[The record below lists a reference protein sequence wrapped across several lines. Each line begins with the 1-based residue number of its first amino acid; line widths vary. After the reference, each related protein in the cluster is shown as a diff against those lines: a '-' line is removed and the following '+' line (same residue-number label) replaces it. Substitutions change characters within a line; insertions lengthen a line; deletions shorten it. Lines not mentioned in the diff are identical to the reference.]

1 MLVLSRTRELAAVAA
16 TVVLLATSS
25 LADEGRRD
33 AVALPTEGD
42 AAGAEAS
49 EVAEARLLWP
59 TLGRPAF
66 VAPGDTLCIYAQMP
80 QVTQTPVV
88 SLLCPTTPKH
98 RHLLHAG
105 PEAGQALVG
114 GEALRVQVPAYIV
127 PATYDLEIRWGRS
140 CVVGRH
146 CVAVGTLPERVRIVH
161 LSNMNVGDVGAPDFD
176 PRLIKE
182 VNLVGPTL
190 IVATGDYLD
199 ATHADPVR
207 GWLEL
212 GDFLA
217 RFDAPAVLACGDHD
231 DVAFY
236 SRFVAPSP
244 IGVVEV
250 GRCRG
255 IVLLDHA
262 DNPIE
267 RDAGQLRWVE
277 RVLTEPNDERVTF
290 VVSHAESPNLLRFWQ
305 RQGTLERM
313 VRGGRL
319 GLWFAG
325 GHRDWDGREYAGLV
339 TAAAPMLFL
348 RTHQSSS
355 AAQDGAEGVS
365 HYRVVDLVGTRAF
378 LPGEAG
384 QSGPPASIPVGRLG
398 VKVGGPNDGTRT
410 RLAVTA
416 TNNLPYRMDGL
427 AARVLLRPEGDGEP
441 WCQGATLERATRI
454 DGIWECRLRFDLPDK
469 GSLRALVGAGPEPP
483 RPDVQVRIDLPSR
496 LRFTARSSAD
506 GLRFCSA
513 SETAALVYVR
523 NRGEGAVEVRPL
535 VRLDGDRVAYRLVNE
550 EGPFATA
557 YRLRLQAGEEVAL
570 ELDLSAVRVRPGRR
584 ELQVYLE
591 GGWACTPVC
600 HPLDVEVTPAELL
613 ARIDHAR

>member
-1 MLVLSRTRELAAVAA
+1 MLVLFRTQELAAVGLM
-16 TVVLLATSS
+16 VVLLAIST
-25 LADEGRRD
+25 LADDGGRD
-33 AVALPTEGD
+33 AEAVPAEGN
-42 AAGAEAS
+42 AVEAEAA
-49 EVAEARLLWP
+49 EVPEARLLWP

-66 VAPGDTLCIYAQMP
+66 VAPGDGLQVYAQMP
-80 QVTQTPVV
+80 PATQTPVV
-88 SLLCPTTPKH
+88 SLLCQTLPKH
-98 RHLLHAG
+98 RHLLQAG
-105 PEAGQALVG
+105 AEAGRALG
-114 GEALRVQVPAYIV
+114 GGKALRVQVPAYIV

-146 CVAVGTLPERVRIVH
+146 CVAVGTLPERIRIVH
-161 LSNMNVGDVGAPDFD
+161 LSNMNVGDVGAADFD
-176 PRLIKE
+176 ARLIEE
-182 VNLVGPTL
+182 VNLVAPTL

-231 DVAFY
+231 DMALY

-244 IGVVEV
+244 IGVVAV
-250 GRCRG
+250 GPCRG

-267 RDAGQLRWVE
+267 RDAEQLRWVE
-277 RVLTEPNDERVTF
+277 RVLTEPNDEGVTF

-305 RQGTLERM
+305 RRGTLERM
-313 VRGGRL
+313 VRGGGL

-339 TAAAPMLFL
+339 RAAAPMLFL
-348 RTHQSSS
+348 RTHQSST

-365 HYRVVDLVGTRAF
+365 HYRVVDLAGTRAF
-378 LPGEAG
+378 LPGEAE
-384 QSGPPASIPVGRLG
+384 QDRPPASISVGRLG
-398 VKVGGPNDGTRT
+398 VKIDAPNDATRT

-416 TNNLPYRMDGL
+416 TNNLPYRMEGL
-427 AARVLLRPEGDGEP
+427 AARLLLRPEGDGEP

-454 DGIWECRLRFDLPDK
+454 DGVWECRLKFDLPDK
-469 GSLRALVGAGPEPP
+469 GSLRALVGTGPEPP
-483 RPDVQVRIDLPSR
+483 RPDVQVRIELPSR
-496 LRFTARSSAD
+496 LQFTVRASAD

-523 NRGEGAVEVRPL
+523 NRGEGVVEVRPL
-535 VRLDGDRVAYRLVNE
+535 VRLDGDRLAYRLVSE

-557 YRLRLQAGEEVAL
+557 YRLRLQPGEEIAL

-591 GGWACTPVC
+591 GGQACTPVC
-600 HPLDVEVTPAELL
+600 HPLDVEVTPAESL
-613 ARIDHAR
+613 AQIDRAR

>member
-1 MLVLSRTRELAAVAA
+1 MVVLFRMQGLAAVALTA
-16 TVVLLATSS
+16 VLLAISS
-25 LADEGRRD
+25 PADNEGRD
-33 AVALPTEGD
+33 AEVVPAEGNTAETE
-42 AAGAEAS
+42 APEAP
-49 EVAEARLLWP
+49 EARLLWP

-66 VAPGDTLCIYAQMP
+66 VAPGDAFCIYARMP
-80 QVTQTPVV
+80 QATQPPVV
-88 SLLCPTTPKH
+88 SLLCQTSPKH
-98 RHLLHAG
+98 RHLLRAG
-105 PEAGQALVG
+105 AEAGRALG
-114 GEALRVQVPAYIV
+114 DGEALRVEVPAYIV

-140 CVVGRH
+140 CVVGKH
-146 CVAVGTLPERVRIVH
+146 CVAVGTPPERIRIVH
-161 LSNMNVGDVGAPDFD
+161 LSNMNVGDVGAADFD
-176 PRLIKE
+176 ARLIEE
-182 VNLVGPTL
+182 VNLVAPTL
-190 IVATGDYLD
+190 IGATGDYLD

-231 DVAFY
+231 EMALY

-255 IVLLDHA
+255 IVLLDHT

-267 RDAGQLRWVE
+267 RDAEQLHWVE

-290 VVSHAESPNLLRFWQ
+290 VVSHAEAPNLLRCWQ
-305 RQGTLERM
+305 RQGRLEQM
-313 VRGGRL
+313 VRGGGL
-319 GLWFAG
+319 GVWFAG

-348 RTHQSSS
+348 RTHQSST

-365 HYRVVDLVGTRAF
+365 HYRVVDLAGTRAF
-378 LPGEAG
+378 LPGEARQG
-384 QSGPPASIPVGRLG
+384 RPPASIPVGRLG
-398 VKVGGPNDGTRT
+398 VKMDAPNDATRT

-416 TNNLPYRMDGL
+416 TSSLPYRMEGL
-427 AARVLLRPEGDGEP
+427 AARVLLRPEGDGQP

-454 DGIWECRLRFDLPDK
+454 DGVWECRLRFDLPDK
-469 GSLRALVGAGPEPP
+469 GSLRAVVGTGPEPP
-483 RPDVQVRIDLPSR
+483 RADVQVRIGLPSS
-496 LRFTARSSAD
+496 LQFAARASAD

-513 SETAALVYVR
+513 SETSALVYVR
-523 NRGEGAVEVRPL
+523 NRGEGAVEARPL

-557 YRLRLQAGEEVAL
+557 YRLRLQPGEEVVL

-591 GGWACTPVC
+591 GEQAYTPVC
-600 HPLDVEVTPAELL
+600 HPLDVEVTPAESL
-613 ARIDHAR
+613 ARTDRAR